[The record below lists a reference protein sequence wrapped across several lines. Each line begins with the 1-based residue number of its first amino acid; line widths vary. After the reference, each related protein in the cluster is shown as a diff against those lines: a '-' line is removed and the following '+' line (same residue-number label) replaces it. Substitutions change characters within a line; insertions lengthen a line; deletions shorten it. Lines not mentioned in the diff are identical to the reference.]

1 MPLLRLHTHYWHRY
15 SVVRFF
21 FASGLAAI
29 VDYGLY
35 LLLAQ
40 RMEPEWANMISVSVA
55 IVFNFSLQR
64 LVVFKN
70 IRRSMLPSFV
80 ISVSL
85 SFGGMLLATLIIYL
99 IRLGYPEGVLIPKL
113 VATGLVFSWNY
124 FTKKHLAFRDRA
136 PDNTTT

>member
-1 MPLLRLHTHYWHRY
+1 MALLRLHYHYWHRY
-15 SVVRFF
+15 AVVRFL
-21 FASGLAAI
+21 FASGLAAM

-35 LLLAQ
+35 LLLA
-40 RMEPEWANMISVSVA
+40 RSMRPEWANMISVSVA

-64 LVVFKN
+64 LVVFRN

-80 ISVSL
+80 ISITL
-85 SFGGMLLATLIIYL
+85 SFAGMLLATLIIYL

-113 VATGLVFSWNY
+113 IATGLVFSWNY
-124 FTKKHLAFRDRA
+124 FTKKHLAFQDRA